1 MALYLLLLPLIS
13 RALAKKYSMAPP
25 IIDLWL
31 ARGSSLFG
39 VIGPILLGMASG
51 PVVLVMCTFSL
62 KLSCYVT
69 SLLMANSTC
78 SFHLFI
84 GISVLH
90 PVIRDIVSP
99 AS

>member
-1 MALYLLLLPLIS
+1 MALYLLLLPFIS
-13 RALAKKYSMAPP
+13 KALTKKYSMAPP

-39 VIGPILLGMASG
+39 VIGPILLGLASG
-51 PVVLVMCTFSL
+51 PVVLLLCTFSPFL
-62 KLSCYVT
+62 FTY

-78 SFHLFI
+78 SFYLFI
-84 GISVLH
+84 GIPVLH
-90 PVIRDIVSP
+90 PVIRDIVGP